1 MGFGLAE
8 LRDLQLGG
16 KLHIKGLE
24 NVSSEWDAKEAN
36 LIGKKELNRLYL
48 SWDIEAKSQGIDTN
62 VERVLEVLEPP
73 TGLKGFGM
81 KGYLGI
87 HLPHWMRNTSIL
99 EGLVDVIL
107 YNCKNCQ
114 RLPPLGKLPYLTTL
128 YISGMRDVKYI
139 DDDSYDPRS
148 ETAFVSLKILTLCGL
163 PNLEKILEA
172 EEVEML
178 PQLSYFRI
186 SNVPKL
192 ALPSL
197 PSLETID
204 TCGLTYECYHFSEFR
219 DEYLDLFPKEIVC
232 NMQNLK
238 SLFITNFMKLKV
250 LPDDLRRLGALEE
263 LYISCCG
270 SLESFPMHVLQGLI
284 SLRTLTIVSCYNLIS
299 LSEGMGDLAC
309 LERLEIRDCPKLVL
323 PSNMNKLTSLRQM
336 TIQCYDGNSRILQGI
351 EVIPSLQNLTLLRFN
366 DLPESLGAMTSL
378 QRVDIVGCLN
388 LRSLP
393 NSFQNLK
400 NLHTLIIFA
409 CPMLEKRCK
418 KGTGEDW
425 KKIAHVPELELI
437 SKEKSRH
444 LENSFSE
451 WKMEVH
457 LMHRNDEFSFIGSFE
472 DFERIVDAF

>member
-1 MGFGLAE
+1 
-8 LRDLQLGG
+8 
-16 KLHIKGLE
+16 
-24 NVSSEWDAKEAN
+24 
-36 LIGKKELNRLYL
+36 
-48 SWDIEAKSQGIDTN
+48 
-62 VERVLEVLEPP
+62 
-73 TGLKGFGM
+73 
-81 KGYLGI
+81 
-87 HLPHWMRNTSIL
+87 
-99 EGLVDVIL
+99 
-107 YNCKNCQ
+107 
-114 RLPPLGKLPYLTTL
+114 
-128 YISGMRDVKYI
+128 
-139 DDDSYDPRS
+139 
-148 ETAFVSLKILTLCGL
+148 
-163 PNLEKILEA
+163 
-172 EEVEML
+172 
-178 PQLSYFRI
+178 
-186 SNVPKL
+186 
-192 ALPSL
+192 
-197 PSLETID
+197 
-204 TCGLTYECYHFSEFR
+204 
-219 DEYLDLFPKEIVC
+219 
-232 NMQNLK
+232 MQNLK

-284 SLRTLTIVSCYNLIS
+284 SLRTLTIVSCFNLIS

-309 LERLEIRDCPKLVL
+309 LERLEILDCPKLVL

-351 EVIPSLQNLTLLRFN
+351 EVIPSLQILTLLRFN

-444 LENSFSE
+444 LGILLNPLLFSSCSF
-451 WKMEVH
+451 
-457 LMHRNDEFSFIGSFE
+457 
-472 DFERIVDAF
+472 